1 LKFDLINRKLN
12 TADHMTLM
20 FDHEIR
26 RSGLTGNFC
35 AIVYELQGTPDVPL
49 LEQRAERF
57 IERFPEIDVRLKQHG
72 RRYYWEANHEK
83 GNIFLHHGTN
93 SRESALG
100 AIEEILNCP
109 EEREAAAPVTFHLV
123 ESPSC
128 SFFLIRWFHPICDA
142 KGAELIIHHFLND
155 EEEQQGEDAFAQ
167 LTSKWSIW
175 KKLGLMFR
183 AKRQIDSLDR
193 LSSSLP
199 TASETKQGRLK
210 FHAISFDANTTKV
223 IMRRSMKEAGMT
235 ATALYFI
242 GCLMRALT
250 KTGCLEKEGFCVP
263 FAMNV
268 RKRKALF
275 PLVGN
280 QVTFLFA
287 QATMEQVG
295 DRSMLFKT
303 LREQYKQTIRDGLDH
318 AMIPLMEAGTWLTLE
333 KFGKIIR
340 NSPKGGERSSFWFS
354 YTGEPE
360 PKQESVAGA
369 AISAMFQISQVTAPP
384 SLAMLV
390 NQYNGIL
397 TFSFSYIADGIDR
410 QWLDLLIENLS
421 FELQGQE

>member
-1 LKFDLINRKLN
+1 
-12 TADHMTLM
+12 MTLM

-26 RSGLTGNFC
+26 RSGLAGNFC
-35 AIVYELQGTPDVPL
+35 AIVYELEGSPDVAL

-57 IERFPEIDVRLKQHG
+57 VERFPETDVRLRRQG
-72 RRYYWEANHEK
+72 RRYYWEPNQEK
-83 GNIFLHHGTN
+83 GELFLHHNTN
-93 SRESALG
+93 SQEAGLG
-100 AIEEILNCP
+100 VIEEILNLP
-109 EEREAAAPVTFHLV
+109 EESEAAAPVTFHLV
-123 ESPSC
+123 ESPHC

-155 EEEQQGEDAFAQ
+155 EEVQQGEDAFAR
-167 LTSKWSIW
+167 LTSGWGIW

-183 AKRQIDSLDR
+183 AKHQIDRLDR

-199 TASETKQGRLK
+199 SARETRQGRLK
-210 FHAISFDANTTKV
+210 FQTVSFDAETTKT
-223 IMRRSMKEAGMT
+223 IMMRSMKEAGMT

-250 KTGCLEKEGFCVP
+250 QTGCDEKEGFCVP
-263 FAMNV
+263 YALNL

-295 DRSMLFKT
+295 ERSVLFTT
-303 LREQYKQTIRDGLDH
+303 LREQYKQAVREGLDH
-318 AMIPLMEAGTWLTLE
+318 AMIPLMEAGSWLTLE
-333 KFGKIIR
+333 KFGNIIR
-340 NSPKGGERSSFWFS
+340 TGPKGGERSSFWFS

-360 PKQESVAGA
+360 PKLESVAGA
-369 AISAMFQISQVTAPP
+369 GATAMFQISQVTAPP

-397 TFSFSYIADGIDR
+397 TFSFSYIDQGIDQ
-410 QWLDLLIENLS
+410 QWLNGLIENLS
-421 FELQGQE
+421 AELQGQQ